1 MFNEAALAEV
11 TDEPALV
18 VEGPFDALAYWPQ
31 AVAVLGK
38 PTEPQMLT
46 LLRAVR
52 PVVVVLDGDAW
63 QEAEMLAWRL
73 RFEGQRAGWVRLP
86 PMVDPDEVDPAWLRE
101 EARRAIT
108 R

>member
-1 MFNEAALAEV
+1 MPVLTSAGAWRGWVARACDSRASRKYLNAPGMSLGGVGALFNEAALAEV

-63 QEAEMLAWRL
+63 Q
-73 RFEGQRAGWVRLP
+73 
-86 PMVDPDEVDPAWLRE
+86 
-101 EARRAIT
+101 
-108 R
+108 